1 MEREARILV
10 VRGRR
15 FSLDL
20 KTWLMGI
27 INVTPDSFSDGG
39 AFFDTDRAVARGLEL
54 ACEGADILDIGG
66 ESTRPGSLPVP
77 AEEELRRVL
86 PVVRALRKK
95 TGVLLS
101 VDTTKASVAR
111 AVLDEGADIINDVS
125 GLRFDPAMAP
135 VIAPSGA
142 GVILMHMKGTPRTM
156 QESPH
161 YADLLG
167 EVGSF
172 LRERVR
178 EAGEAG
184 IAAER
189 TVIDPGIGFGKTG
202 AHNLTLL
209 NRLAELEAVG
219 RPLCVGL
226 SRKAF
231 IGRILGLP
239 PEERLEGTIAAA
251 VLAVSHGAR
260 ILRVHDV
267 GAVAK
272 AVRVAEAVM
281 GADGGPTDPGSH
293 GKDRKVRYVC

>member
-1 MEREARILV
+1 MEREARTLV

-20 KTWLMGI
+20 RTWLMGI

-86 PVVRALRKK
+86 PVVQALRKK

-142 GVILMHMKGTPRTM
+142 GVILMHMKGTP
-156 QESPH
+156 
-161 YADLLG
+161 
-167 EVGSF
+167 
-172 LRERVR
+172 R

>member
-1 MEREARILV
+1 MERESRTLV

-15 FSLDL
+15 FSLGPR
-20 KTWLMGI
+20 TWLMGI
-27 INVTPDSFSDGG
+27 VNVTPDSFSDGG

-54 ACEGADILDIGG
+54 ACAGADILDIGG

-86 PVVRALRKK
+86 PVVKALKKK

-111 AVLDEGADIINDVS
+111 AVLEAGADIINDVS
-125 GLRFDPAMAP
+125 GLRFDPAMAS

-156 QESPH
+156 QKSPH

-167 EVGSF
+167 EVRAF
-172 LRERVR
+172 LRERVL

-184 IAAER
+184 IASDR
-189 TVIDPGIGFGKTG
+189 VVIDPGIGFGKTA
-202 AHNLTLL
+202 AHNLALI
-209 NRLAELEAVG
+209 NRLADLEAIG
-219 RPLCVGL
+219 RPICVGL

-272 AVRVAEAVM
+272 AIRVAVAVLS
-281 GADGGPTDPGSH
+281 GDGGGKDCDDH
-293 GKDRKVRYVC
+293 RKDRKTRYVC